1 MKITHFSDIPVKQF
15 EGETV
20 RGIRGRLLIG
30 KEDGAPNFAMRMFE
44 VEPGG
49 YSPRHSHDWEHEIFF
64 HQGEGTVFFEGE
76 THPVRAGCAVF
87 VPPNRE
93 HQIRNTGEETLRF
106 LCLIPAGP
114 PEL

>member
-1 MKITHFSDIPVKQF
+1 MKITHYTDIPVKHF
-15 EGETV
+15 EGNAV
-20 RGIRGRLLIG
+20 KGITGRLLIG
-30 KEDGAPNFAMRMFE
+30 KEDGAGNFVMRMFE

-49 YSPRHSHDWEHEIFF
+49 FSPQHSHDWEHEIFI
-64 HQGEGTVFFEGE
+64 HEGTGTVYFEGE
-76 THPVRAGCAVF
+76 THAVRAGSAIL

-93 HQIRNTGEETLRF
+93 HQIRNTGTETMRF